1 MQENLILLSSVIAS
15 LNLMYL
21 YYTQILERRRIVM
34 IRKDG
39 PADKPHCVYTHDG
52 KKKLGCHKTH
62 GEAVIQ
68 LKAIEASKAAKAKG
82 GGGK

>member
-1 MQENLILLSSVIAS
+1 
-15 LNLMYL
+15 
-21 YYTQILERRRIVM
+21 M

-52 KKKLGCHKTH
+52 KKRLGCHKTH

-68 LKAIEASKAAKAKG
+68 LKAIEASKASRAKG
-82 GGGK
+82 GGK